1 MKMSSNYRIR
11 IHSALL
17 VAAGLLTGA
26 SATAA
31 DFNLRMQTDLG
42 AIDLLM
48 LETVAPLTVANFM
61 NYVNRGDY
69 DGTFLHRS
77 VPGFIVQGGG
87 YIFDGIPGTFLSGGT
102 THIPEDPPVVNE
114 FNLSNLRAT
123 LSMAKLG
130 SNPDSATSE
139 FFFNLADNSANLD
152 AQNGGFTVFS
162 QVTGTGM
169 NVVDAIAM
177 LPTCPAVAPFF
188 VCNQAYTSA
197 LPLADGSG
205 LDDTTVINIYIGAD
219 GDQDG
224 AIDRLEDA
232 GPNAGD
238 GNLDTVQDSQQQHVA
253 TYPAGSSESVVLVA
267 PVTNPL
273 QSLSHMDMSFYLA
286 NPGST
291 YELLTLA
298 VANGMKV
305 TRGFAGY
312 EITGVGLGGAST
324 VTMTLPAGDT
334 PDTFFNY
341 GPTPSSAVAD
351 WYPFDFDGTT
361 GAQISA
367 NVITLQ
373 YVDGLR
379 GDDDLTADGVIT
391 VSPGGAGLVPIDLD
405 GVDAAV
411 EDGGPNG
418 GDGNNDTV
426 PDSQQGN
433 VATFITTLPGVNDY
447 ITIESMIAGQALNYV
462 RPLDGS
468 TLNLSSVLND
478 FNFQQG
484 FFEIHVT
491 RVPVGGMA
499 EIQITL
505 PQGAAPDTYFMYGPE
520 PGNALDHWY
529 QFDYNGTT
537 GAVINGN
544 VVTLH
549 FVDGQ
554 RGDADLTANG
564 IIADPGGPATAIANA
579 NLTTAGGGGGCSVAN
594 QHVPGSHAGAWMLL
608 LLGLILRRMGRR

>member
-1 MKMSSNYRIR
+1 MIF
-11 IHSALL
+11 HW
-17 VAAGLLTGA
+17 LTG
-26 SATAA
+26 
-31 DFNLRMQTDLG
+31 
-42 AIDLLM
+42 
-48 LETVAPLTVANFM
+48 
-61 NYVNRGDY
+61 
-69 DGTFLHRS
+69 
-77 VPGFIVQGGG
+77 
-87 YIFDGIPGTFLSGGT
+87 
-102 THIPEDPPVVNE
+102 
-114 FNLSNLRAT
+114 RA
-123 LSMAKLG
+123 
-130 SNPDSATSE
+130 
-139 FFFNLADNSANLD
+139 
-152 AQNGGFTVFS
+152 
-162 QVTGTGM
+162 
-169 NVVDAIAM
+169 
-177 LPTCPAVAPFF
+177 
-188 VCNQAYTSA
+188 
-197 LPLADGSG
+197 

-253 TYPAGSSESVVLVA
+253 TYPAGSGESVVLVA

-291 YELLTLA
+291 YDLLTLA
-298 VANGMKV
+298 VANGMMV
-305 TRGFAGY
+305 TRGFAGF
-312 EITGVGLGGAST
+312 EITGVGQGGAST

-341 GPTPSSAVAD
+341 GPTPSSAVAG

-418 GDGNNDTV
+418 GDANNDTV

-433 VATFITTLPGVNDY
+433 VATFITVLPVLVNDY
-447 ITIESMIAGQALNYV
+447 VTIESMIAGQALNYV

-491 RVPVGGMA
+491 RVTQGGAA

-529 QFDYNGTT
+529 QFDYDGTT

-544 VVTLH
+544 IVTLY

-579 NLTTAGGGGGCSVAN
+579 NLTAGGGG
-594 QHVPGSHAGAWMLL
+594 
-608 LLGLILRRMGRR
+608 RRL